1 MKRIL
6 LSALLLSGLML
17 AVAQV
22 KKEDLA
28 TKNTNS
34 PGAETSVTVNGKN
47 LWIYYHAPSVRGRHI
62 FGGAGA
68 LQPDG
73 SVWRL
78 GADYATVLHTD
89 ADLDLNGLAIPKGD
103 YTLYADL
110 DNGQWKLIVNK
121 TLMAGARHIWGVGVS
136 PDGIREGATTDDPAT
151 ELGRAS
157 LTMGKPSSPVETL
170 KITLSGAGG
179 AKGKLL
185 IEWENVTASAPF
197 TVKCQGKKL
206 LPRLEG
212 AKKFFLTSSPCIDV
226 RIRDFSDSPDSSCWR
241 NDVHRFLMHQAVWL

>member
-6 LSALLLSGLML
+6 LLALLFSGLIP
-17 AVAQV
+17 AAAQV
-22 KKEDLA
+22 KKEDLV
-28 TKNTNS
+28 TKNTKS
-34 PGAETSVTVNGKN
+34 PGAEASATVNGKD

-62 FGGAGA
+62 FHGAGA

-73 SVWRL
+73 TVWRL

-103 YTLYADL
+103 YALYIDL
-110 DNGQWKLIVNK
+110 DNGQWQLIVNK
-121 TLMAGARHIWGVGVS
+121 TLMAGAKHIWGVGVS
-136 PDGIREGATTDDPAT
+136 PDGIREGATTNDPAT

-170 KITLSGAGG
+170 KIALSSAGG
-179 AKGKLL
+179 SKGKLL

-197 TVKCQGKKL
+197 TVK
-206 LPRLEG
+206 
-212 AKKFFLTSSPCIDV
+212 
-226 RIRDFSDSPDSSCWR
+226 
-241 NDVHRFLMHQAVWL
+241 

>member
-6 LSALLLSGLML
+6 LSTLLLSGMML
-17 AVAQV
+17 AAAQV
-22 KKEDLA
+22 KKEELV
-28 TKNTNS
+28 TKNTKS
-34 PGAETSVTVNGKN
+34 PGAETSVTINGKN
-47 LWIYYHAPSVRGRHI
+47 IWIYYHAPSVRGRRI
-62 FGGAGA
+62 FGGDGA
-68 LQPDG
+68 LEPYG
-73 SVWRL
+73 KVWRL

-103 YTLYADL
+103 YAVYADL

-121 TLMAGARHIWGVGVS
+121 TLMAGGRHIWGVGVS
-136 PDGIREGATTDDPAT
+136 PDGIQEGATTDDPAT

-185 IEWENVTASAPF
+185 IELENVTASAPF
-197 TVKCQGKKL
+197 TVK
-206 LPRLEG
+206 
-212 AKKFFLTSSPCIDV
+212 
-226 RIRDFSDSPDSSCWR
+226 
-241 NDVHRFLMHQAVWL
+241 